1 MEKRKQSNLDKDALA
16 MHRSGRPGK
25 VEVVPTKPLTTQ
37 RDLALAYSPGVA
49 APCLEIA
56 KDPSTAYEYT
66 AKGNMVA
73 VISNGTAVLGLGNLG
88 GLASKP
94 VMEGKAVLF
103 KRFADVDS
111 IDLEL
116 STEDVDEFVNCVRHL
131 GPSFGGIN
139 LEDIKA
145 PECFLIESR
154 LREIMEIPVFHD
166 DQHGTAIIAAA
177 GFINALDLT
186 GRNIED
192 TKLVV
197 NGAGSAGIAC
207 IELLKAFGMRHNNI
221 LLCDTRGVVFQGRE
235 EGMNQWKSAHAN
247 KTTARTLEEAMEGA
261 DAFFGLSVAGAVTQK
276 MVRSMAD
283 HPIIF
288 AMANP
293 DPEITP
299 EEAREVR
306 KDAIFATGRSDYPNQ
321 VNNVLGFPYIFRGAL
336 DVHARTINDEMK
348 IAAAKA
354 LAELAREDVP
364 DEVAAAYS
372 GRRLRYGPDYIIP
385 VPFDPRLISAI
396 PPAVAK
402 AAVDTGVAQKEMPE
416 MAGYKRE
423 LSARLD
429 PTVSMLQAI
438 QEELKANPR
447 RVGFA
452 EGEEETTIRAAVTFA
467 QAGHGTPVLIGRE
480 LQIKATIK
488 RLGLIG
494 AESIEIHNAAMSR
507 GNRHYTEYLYKRL
520 QRDGYLY
527 RDCQR
532 LVNQDRNV
540 FSACMLAHGDI
551 DAMVTGLSRNY
562 LVAYDNIRLAIDQV
576 PGAEVFGLSMMMSR
590 GRTVFVAD
598 TAINERPSGEQLAR
612 IARQCA
618 EKARAM
624 GHEPRVAFL
633 SYANYGNPPGALA
646 TQVRDAVSILNE
658 ETAEFEYDGE
668 ISPDVALDMDLR
680 VVYPFCRLTGPAN
693 ILIMPGLHA
702 AAISSQILQKLGG
715 GTVIGPLLTGL
726 TRAAQITPI
735 NANDADLV
743 NFASLAAHD
752 SLAIMQREGKESIN
766 SQNRSPSQKERAKQ
780 KNS

>member
-1 MEKRKQSNLDKDALA
+1 MTKRKYSDLDKDSLA

-25 VEVVPTKPLTTQ
+25 VEVVATKPLTTQ

-56 KDPSTAYEYT
+56 HDPGTAYDYT

-145 PECFLIESR
+145 PECFLIESQ
-154 LREIMEIPVFHD
+154 LREIMDIPVFHD

-186 GRNIED
+186 GRKIED

-207 IELLKAFGMRHNNI
+207 IELLKAFGMQHDNI
-221 LLCDTRGVVFQGRE
+221 LLCDTRGVIYQGRE
-235 EGMNQWKSAHAN
+235 EGMNQWKSAHAAN
-247 KTTARTLEEAMEGA
+247 TDVRTLEEAMEGA
-261 DAFFGLSVAGAVTQK
+261 DSFFGLSVAGAVTQK
-276 MVRSMAD
+276 MVGSMAD
-283 HPIIF
+283 QPIIF

-299 EEAREVR
+299 EEARKVR
-306 KDAIFATGRSDYPNQ
+306 KDVIFATGRSDYPNQ

-336 DVHARTINDEMK
+336 DVRARTINDEMK

-396 PPAVAK
+396 PPAVAQ

-416 MAGYKRE
+416 LTGYKRD

-438 QEELKANPR
+438 HEELKASPR

-452 EGEEETTIRAAVTFA
+452 EGEEETTIRAAIAFA
-467 QAGHGTPVLIGRE
+467 QAGHGTPVLIGRDA
-480 LQIKATIK
+480 QIKSTIK
-488 RLGLIG
+488 RLGLTG
-494 AESIEIHNAAMSR
+494 ADSIEIHNAALSR
-507 GNRHYTEYLYKRL
+507 GNRHYIEYLYTRL
-520 QRDGYLY
+520 QREGYLY

-532 LVNQDRNV
+532 LVHQDRNV
-540 FSACMLAHGDI
+540 FSACMLVHGDI
-551 DAMVTGLSRNY
+551 DAMITGLSRNY
-562 LVAYDNIRLAIDQV
+562 LVAYDNIRLAIDPV
-576 PGAEVFGLSMMMSR
+576 RGAEVFGLSMMTSR
-590 GRTVFVAD
+590 GRTVFIAD
-598 TAINERPSGEQLAR
+598 TTINERPTGEQLAR
-612 IARQCA
+612 IARQCS

-646 TQVRDAVSILNE
+646 AQVREAVAILDD
-658 ETAEFEYDGE
+658 ETADFEYDGE
-668 ISPDVALDMDLR
+668 MSPDVALDMDLR

-702 AAISSQILQKLGG
+702 AAISSQILHKLGG

-726 TRAAQITPI
+726 TRAVQIAPI

-752 SLAIMQREGKESIN
+752 SLVIGRQE
-766 SQNRSPSQKERAKQ
+766 KERSAAK
-780 KNS
+780 KDRAGAAKRKSKSKK

>member
-1 MEKRKQSNLDKDALA
+1 MTRRKYSDLDKDSLA

-25 VEVVPTKPLTTQ
+25 VEVVATKRLTTQ

-56 KDPSTAYEYT
+56 DDPAAAYDYT

-145 PECFLIESR
+145 PECFLIESQ
-154 LREIMEIPVFHD
+154 LREIMDIPVFHD

-186 GRNIED
+186 GRKIEE

-207 IELLKAFGMRHNNI
+207 IELLKAFGMKHDNI
-221 LLCDTRGVVFQGRE
+221 LLCDTRGVIYQGRD
-235 EGMNQWKSAHAN
+235 EGMNQWKSAHAAN
-247 KTTARTLEEAMEGA
+247 TEARTLEEAMEGA
-261 DAFFGLSVAGAVTQK
+261 DSFFGLSVAGAVTK
-276 MVRSMAD
+276 DMVGSMAGQ
-283 HPIIF
+283 PIIF

-336 DVHARTINDEMK
+336 DVRARTINDEMK

-396 PPAVAK
+396 PPAVAR
-402 AAVDTGVAQKEMPE
+402 AAVNTGVAQKEMPE
-416 MAGYKRE
+416 ITGYRRE

-438 QEELKANPR
+438 HEELKANPR

-452 EGEEETTIRAAVTFA
+452 EGEEETTIRAAIAFA
-467 QAGHGTPVLIGRE
+467 QAGRGTPVLIGRDA
-480 LQIKATIK
+480 QIKATIN
-488 RLGLIG
+488 RLGLTG
-494 AESIEIHNAAMSR
+494 ADSIEIHNAALSR
-507 GNRHYTEYLYKRL
+507 GNRHYTEYLYTRL
-520 QRDGYLY
+520 QREGYLY

-532 LVNQDRNV
+532 LVHQDRNV

-562 LVAYDNIRLAIDQV
+562 LVAYDNIRLAIDPV
-576 PGAEVFGLSMMMSR
+576 RGAEVFGLSMVMSR
-590 GRTVFVAD
+590 GRTIFIAD
-598 TAINERPSGEQLAR
+598 TTINERPTGEQLAR

-618 EKARAM
+618 EKARTM
-624 GHEPRVAFL
+624 GYEPRVAFL

-646 TQVRDAVSILNE
+646 AQVREAVAILDD
-658 ETAEFEYDGE
+658 ETANFEYDGE
-668 ISPDVALDMDLR
+668 MSPDVALDMDLR

-702 AAISSQILQKLGG
+702 AAISSQILHKLGG

-726 TRAAQITPI
+726 TRAVQIAPI

-752 SLAIMQREGKESIN
+752 SLAIARQEN
-766 SQNRSPSQKERAKQ
+766 ARSATRKGRVSSTKKKGSAK
-780 KNS
+780 K